1 MVVAHDLFFARRFPM
16 KRYAQ
21 WLLTLL
27 LGLVIL
33 SPAATSAQ
41 QTVQPEPSFPII
53 PGLEKAVDFWKKV
66 FTEYSLSQL
75 IFFDPVDMGKIYEV
89 LDVGEANRS
98 QTYIDGERARIAAAY
113 GVEVGRIQ
121 AQRGVRERTLAGLK
135 LSGRYMQHIE
145 QIFREKN
152 LPVELGYLP
161 LVESSF
167 NINARSFA
175 GATGMWQFMQVT
187 GKEHRLRVD
196 RVIDERKDPLESTRA
211 AASLLN
217 QNYQVLGNWPLALT
231 AYNYGAG
238 GLARAVAER
247 QSDNLV
253 ELIQEY
259 NHPYWGFA
267 PKNFY
272 AEFLAAVD
280 IAKNMNLYFPGIE
293 LDMPLAVQEI
303 ELKKSVSLSV
313 LAKSNGLTHS
323 QLLGWNPALSAQI
336 RSVPAGYRVKVPLDS
351 KIEPMVLVMQ
361 SRAQEQPPV
370 VRHRVKRGETLMQ
383 IARRYGASVDR
394 ILQINGMRKTHL
406 LQVGM
411 TLLIPKV

>member
-1 MVVAHDLFFARRFPM
+1 M

-21 WLLTLL
+21 WLLPLL
-27 LGLVIL
+27 LGLVIF
-33 SPAATSAQ
+33 SPIATSAQ
-41 QTVQPEPSFPII
+41 QTIQPDTSFPII

-75 IFFDPVDMGKIYEV
+75 IFFDPVDMGRIYEV
-89 LDVGEANRS
+89 LDVGEPYRP

-113 GVEVGRIQ
+113 GVDVERIQ

-175 GATGMWQFMQVT
+175 GATGMWQFMQIT
-187 GKEHRLRVD
+187 GKEHRLRID
-196 RVIDERKDPLESTRA
+196 RVIDERKDPIESTRA

-217 QNYQVLGNWPLALT
+217 QNYQTLGSWPLALT

-238 GLARAVAER
+238 GIARAVAER

-253 ELIQEY
+253 ELIRDY

-272 AEFLAAVD
+272 AEFLAAVE
-280 IAKNMNLYFPGIE
+280 IAKNINQYFPGLE
-293 LDMPLAVQEI
+293 LDAPLAIQEI
-303 ELKKSVSLSV
+303 ELKNSISVGA
-313 LAKSNGLTHS
+313 LAKNTGLTHD
-323 QLLGWNPALSAQI
+323 QLLGWNPALTTKTRLI
-336 RSVPAGYRVKVPLDS
+336 PAGYRVKVPLDS
-351 KIEPMVLVMQ
+351 TTEPVVQVAQ
-361 SRAQEQPPV
+361 SRAQEQPQV
-370 VRHRVKRGETLMQ
+370 VRHRVKRGETLLQ
-383 IARRYGASVDR
+383 IARRYGSSVDK
-394 ILQINGMRKTHL
+394 ILQINGMRKPHL
-406 LQVGM
+406 LQVGT